1 MRDIE
6 ESQAKYEDDEVE
18 IYMPRIRIS
27 ADFTLNVVLEQM
39 GLVDIFDA
47 NKANLSGIAK
57 YSPYLS
63 RVIHKAKI
71 EVNEE
76 GTVAA
81 AVTGILR
88 LRLIL
93 QKEWKINE
101 IFFAR
106 ILGGTFV
113 NKNSPSRFYA
123 NRPFAFLIVEKK
135 SKLLL
140 FSGQVKN
147 PTKDKF

>member
-93 QKEWKINE
+93 QKE
-101 IFFAR
+101 
-106 ILGGTFV
+106 
-113 NKNSPSRFYA
+113 
-123 NRPFAFLIVEKK
+123 
-135 SKLLL
+135 
-140 FSGQVKN
+140 
-147 PTKDKF
+147 

>member
-1 MRDIE
+1 MADIAD
-6 ESQAKYEDDEVE
+6 SQAKYEDDEVE
-18 IYMPRIRIS
+18 VFLPRIRIT

-63 RVIHKAKI
+63 RIIHKAKI

-81 AVTGILR
+81 AVTGMFILM
-88 LRLIL
+88 IC
-93 QKEWKINE
+93 KIN
-101 IFFAR
+101 
-106 ILGGTFV
+106 
-113 NKNSPSRFYA
+113 K
-123 NRPFAFLIVEKK
+123 
-135 SKLLL
+135 
-140 FSGQVKN
+140 
-147 PTKDKF
+147 

>member
-1 MRDIE
+1 MKDIE

-18 IYMPRIRIS
+18 VYLPRIRIT

-63 RVIHKAKI
+63 RIIHKAKI

-81 AVTGILR
+81 AVTGKIL
-88 LRLIL
+88 
-93 QKEWKINE
+93 
-101 IFFAR
+101 
-106 ILGGTFV
+106 
-113 NKNSPSRFYA
+113 
-123 NRPFAFLIVEKK
+123 
-135 SKLLL
+135 
-140 FSGQVKN
+140 
-147 PTKDKF
+147 

>member
-1 MRDIE
+1 MFRLRLGLTLSKVIENVGIVGIAKIMKDIE

-18 IYMPRIRIS
+18 VYLPRIRIT

-63 RVIHKAKI
+63 RIIHKAKI

-81 AVTGILR
+81 AVTG
-88 LRLIL
+88 
-93 QKEWKINE
+93 KICE
-101 IFFAR
+101 
-106 ILGGTFV
+106 
-113 NKNSPSRFYA
+113 
-123 NRPFAFLIVEKK
+123 
-135 SKLLL
+135 
-140 FSGQVKN
+140 
-147 PTKDKF
+147 